1 MSGTE
6 SNNSSR
12 PDAPTSATEQTAAQK
27 LAAELM
33 STDEFSQ
40 YLLKSK
46 GEMFAVFRG
55 MVEHVSQITMFFN
68 EGRDMVLTDMIAY
81 GDNGIYLD
89 LGASEEMNRKAL
101 EADKLFCVTLLDK
114 VKVQFILR
122 SLRRVEHKGGPAF
135 LAPLPDSV
143 LRLQRREYFRLS
155 TPIAKP
161 VKFVA
166 TIKRVDGSTLVA
178 EASLLDIS
186 GGGVGLMATP
196 SLAALLPS
204 GMALNECKMT
214 LPDEGLLVAN
224 LCVRNKF
231 DVTTRGGARYVR
243 VGCEFVALPG
253 ARTSMVQRYIT
264 RIERERKAR
273 LSGMA

>member
-1 MSGTE
+1 MEETHVQPGTE
-6 SNNSSR
+6 
-12 PDAPTSATEQTAAQK
+12 
-27 LAAELM
+27 AENLRLEIERAEDY
-33 STDEFSQ
+33 SE
-40 YLLKSK
+40 YLLHSK
-46 GEMFAVFRG
+46 AEIVAVLRSLIQRRALVSAYLEPGRKFLMTSLLEVATDSGELVLDW
-55 MVEHVSQITMFFN
+55 
-68 EGRDMVLTDMIAY
+68 GRDDEINRQALQAEQVFLSAMV
-81 GDNGIYLD
+81 
-89 LGASEEMNRKAL
+89 
-101 EADKLFCVTLLDK
+101 DK
-114 VKVQFILR
+114 VKVQFTLR
-122 SLRRVEHKGGPAF
+122 GLSETRSEGRPAF
-135 LAPLPDSV
+135 RAVLPDKV

-161 VKFVA
+161 VKFIA
-166 TIKRVDGSTLVA
+166 TIKRVDGSTLIA

-196 SLAALLPS
+196 SLAALLP
-204 GMALNECKMT
+204 GGTVLNDCKMT

-253 ARTSMVQRYIT
+253 ARMSMVQRYIT

>member
-1 MSGTE
+1 MENTDVEAKPEEENRGFE
-6 SNNSSR
+6 I
-12 PDAPTSATEQTAAQK
+12 EQ
-27 LAAELM
+27 AEEY
-33 STDEFSQ
+33 SE
-40 YLLKSK
+40 YLLHSK
-46 GEMFAVFRG
+46 AEIAAVLRSLIQRRALVSAYLDRG
-55 MVEHVSQITMFFN
+55 HEFLLTSLLEVDTGNDELVLDW
-68 EGRDMVLTDMIAY
+68 GRDEGV
-81 GDNGIYLD
+81 
-89 LGASEEMNRKAL
+89 NRQAL
-101 EADKLFCVTLLDK
+101 QARQLIVSALVDK
-114 VKVQFILR
+114 VKVQFTLNQ
-122 SLRRVEHKGGPAF
+122 LVETLSDGRPAF
-135 LAPLPDSV
+135 RAALPDKV

>member
-1 MSGTE
+1 MEETDVEQRTE
-6 SNNSSR
+6 EGSLR
-12 PDAPTSATEQTAAQK
+12 FEIEQ
-27 LAAELM
+27 AE
-33 STDEFSQ
+33 DYGE
-40 YLLKSK
+40 YLLHSK
-46 GEMFAVFRG
+46 AEIAAVLRSLIQRRAL
-55 MVEHVSQITMFFN
+55 VSAYLDP
-68 EGRDMVLTDMIAY
+68 GRDFLLTSLLEVDTDSGSVVLDWGRDEKTNRQALLAERVI
-81 GDNGIYLD
+81 
-89 LGASEEMNRKAL
+89 LGAL
-101 EADKLFCVTLLDK
+101 VDK
-114 VKVQFILR
+114 VKVQFIL
-122 SLRRVEHKGGPAF
+122 SNLAETSSAGQPAF
-135 LAPLPDSV
+135 RAELPSKV

-161 VKFVA
+161 VKFVT

-196 SLAALLPS
+196 SLSALLPS
-204 GMALNECKMT
+204 GMALTDCKMT

-243 VGCEFVALPG
+243 IGCEFVALPG
-253 ARTSMVQRYIT
+253 ARMSMVQRYIT

-273 LSGMA
+273 LSGMG

>member
-1 MSGTE
+1 MEET
-6 SNNSSR
+6 NR
-12 PDAPTSATEQTAAQK
+12 QRRTDAQALQFEIEQPETY
-27 LAAELM
+27 
-33 STDEFSQ
+33 SQ
-40 YLLKSK
+40 YLLHSK
-46 GEMFAVFRG
+46 AEIVAALRSLIQRRAL
-55 MVEHVSQITMFFN
+55 VSAYIDSGRAFLLTSLLEIQT
-68 EGRDMVLTDMIAY
+68 ETDELLLDWGRDEAINGQALQASQLVLSA
-81 GDNGIYLD
+81 
-89 LGASEEMNRKAL
+89 E
-101 EADKLFCVTLLDK
+101 VDK
-114 VKVQFILR
+114 VKVQFTL
-122 SLRRVEHKGGPAF
+122 GGLAETRIAGRPAF
-135 LAPLPDSV
+135 RAALPDKV

-166 TIKRVDGSTLVA
+166 AISRVDGSTLVA

-204 GMALNECKMT
+204 GAVLSDCKMT
-214 LPDEGLLVAN
+214 LPEEGLLVAR

-243 VGCEFVALPG
+243 VGCEFIDLPG
-253 ARTSMVQRYIT
+253 ARMSMVQRYIT